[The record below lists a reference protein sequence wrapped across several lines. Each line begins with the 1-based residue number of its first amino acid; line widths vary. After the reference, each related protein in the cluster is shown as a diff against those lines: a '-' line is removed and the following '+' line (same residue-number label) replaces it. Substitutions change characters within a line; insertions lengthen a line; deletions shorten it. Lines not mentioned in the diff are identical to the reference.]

1 MMTLNRKLCMGFA
14 VILASAAF
22 AADQPAGAKDHPLI
36 SRFAGST
43 VAEYSVTDFDQYP
56 LVTGPYREAGF
67 KFENLEGKVTHFRY
81 SNPPGHTSFEI
92 IRSYQ
97 NALRQ
102 GGFQIIFTCGED
114 CGNGRIT
121 VPTFGKWIGSWC
133 LNDNVYCG
141 DQLSRYVAAKLSRP
155 TGTVYI
161 AVRVA
166 LGGHS
171 NRLRQDYRRL
181 IAGLPLWVVSG
192 LRVAKL
198 NLPVERGHVDALQQ
212 THSPPG
218 YLITTRNG

>member
-1 MMTLNRKLCMGFA
+1 MELVANGVSDDCVIIAQQKLALVHRPQFDAFDLN
-14 VILASAAF
+14 
-22 AADQPAGAKDHPLI
+22 LI
-36 SRFAGST
+36 GP
-43 VAEYSVTDFDQYP
+43 DF
-56 LVTGPYREAGF
+56 
-67 KFENLEGKVTHFRY
+67 
-81 SNPPGHTSFEI
+81 
-92 IRSYQ
+92 
-97 NALRQ
+97 
-102 GGFQIIFTCGED
+102 
-114 CGNGRIT
+114 NG
-121 VPTFGKWIGSWC
+121 
-133 LNDNVYCG
+133 
-141 DQLSRYVAAKLSRP
+141 
-155 TGTVYI
+155 YI